1 MFAVVLQGRAWGG
14 GWRIPGLFEQSS
26 DSKRRPAHLASPP
39 LHPVRRKDHKRTS
52 QENTLGKAPSVL
64 GIIKF
69 PPRSPDNRKGGKRNL
84 GQAAKR
90 FGEETRRAGR
100 PPTRYPR
107 PPDRT
112 GTRPGQPRPLT
123 AAPNPS
129 ARSPPST
136 RALPILPR
144 GPRSLWPATH
154 HRAHFGGTVP
164 PPPPPSRRLTH
175 FPRPLPKAKPRV
187 TPQPGSRAGEGGGAV
202 TGEAGREGWEGP
214 GAGLPF
220 RLITPALKASPA
232 PGH

>member
-1 MFAVVLQGRAWGG
+1 MQTQNPSEFYSRLLKTCWECLLLCCRAGRGEEG
-14 GWRIPGLFEQSS
+14 EEFLVCLFEQSS

-64 GIIKF
+64 GIFKF
-69 PPRSPDNRKGGKRNL
+69 PPRSPDNRKGGKLNL
-84 GQAAKR
+84 CQAAKR

-123 AAPNPS
+123 AAPHPS

-136 RALPILPR
+136 RALPFLPR
-144 GPRSLWPATH
+144 GPRFL
-154 HRAHFGGTVP
+154 
-164 PPPPPSRRLTH
+164 
-175 FPRPLPKAKPRV
+175 
-187 TPQPGSRAGEGGGAV
+187 
-202 TGEAGREGWEGP
+202 
-214 GAGLPF
+214 
-220 RLITPALKASPA
+220 
-232 PGH
+232 